1 MIPMRTLSCGVLALL
16 GVLTV
21 TTRCH
26 SADDKVERP
35 NIVWIVAEDH
45 SPNLGCYGDPD
56 AQTPNLDKLAREG
69 ARFTRCF
76 THAPVCAPSRS
87 GLITGCYPT
96 TIGSHH
102 MRSTLK
108 EP

>member
-1 MIPMRTLSCGVLALL
+1 MRGLLAFLSL
-16 GVLTV
+16 GLVGAAT
-21 TTRCH
+21 
-26 SADDKVERP
+26 AAERP

-56 AQTPNLDKLAREG
+56 AVTPNLDRFAAQG

-87 GLITGCYPT
+87 GQ
-96 TIGSHH
+96 IGRAHV
-102 MRSTLK
+102 
-108 EP
+108 